1 MINAFG
7 GTSEAV
13 AAESFTSDLPSDEN
27 LHVYVDLPENVS
39 APLQA
44 GDKVGTVKIYSYDQL
59 VKTVDLIVT
68 EQRSA
73 NLFGKIQSGLYNY
86 TNGRLWLGVILIVLI
101 LASLICIVILILMI
115 RAQNRRRRYRR
126 RRQ

>member
-1 MINAFG
+1 M
-7 GTSEAV
+7 
-13 AAESFTSDLPSDEN
+13 
-27 LHVYVDLPENVS
+27 DLPETVS

-73 NLFGKIQSGLYNY
+73 NLLGKIQSGLYNY
-86 TNGRLWLGVILIVLI
+86 TNGRLWLGIILIVLI
-101 LASLICIVILILMI
+101 LASLICMVILLLMI